1 MEEKLKRRIIIGT
14 LISVLITLGF
24 VFFKSLSISTHSV
37 MRYPIEFFNNF
48 ASVSAESGASKAILS
63 SLISPFLFIIPFIP
77 ITLAFSIL
85 IFYGVYFGEDRKLG
99 LFSSL
104 IPSVIGI
111 VILGPSVTTLLFS
124 LSLIICGILCTSLTV
139 MYLDELKKWKKYR
152 IGERTIGKLF
162 LIINLFL
169 FFALM
174 INVVLQIDSYNSFYK
189 EETKNLVSSLVPELG
204 TGNMTTEGF
213 DLLPPEQQEAI
224 RQEYSNITES
234 QKEFVDSKVQEMI
247 ESEKISSL
255 INFFIFLMPFTVF
268 ALLELLRILV
278 LSTLGGLIST
288 ISLSKIEKL

>member
-1 MEEKLKRRIIIGT
+1 
-14 LISVLITLGF
+14 
-24 VFFKSLSISTHSV
+24 
-37 MRYPIEFFNNF
+37 
-48 ASVSAESGASKAILS
+48 
-63 SLISPFLFIIPFIP
+63 
-77 ITLAFSIL
+77 
-85 IFYGVYFGEDRKLG
+85 
-99 LFSSL
+99 
-104 IPSVIGI
+104 
-111 VILGPSVTTLLFS
+111 
-124 LSLIICGILCTSLTV
+124 